1 MATGRHGLSKNDARA
16 GLSRQQ
22 AQILSTLSGRGQEIF
37 TLSDLKQFNLTKA
50 AAKMFVAR
58 LVKKKWIIRIAR
70 GKYLISPLS
79 AGRKGEWTVH
89 EFVLATSMIS
99 PAYVSYWNALNYYGW
114 TEQIPRVITVV
125 SLKRRKPANAQMVR
139 VRFVTVSKKKFFGHV
154 KMDFGGTKA
163 FVASKEKAV
172 VDCLDRPDLC
182 GGVAEIAKAL
192 DAAKNELNLGR
203 LVEYAGRVGNSAVLR
218 RLGYLC
224 EKLGIALGVEPRFK
238 GYVWLDPSRK
248 KIAVAH
254 NSRWGLKIN
263 VAEKGLFEWR
273 VAA

>member
-1 MATGRHGLSKNDARA
+1 MAIYPHVSNKNDMRA

-22 AQILSTLSGRGQEIF
+22 AQILSSLSGGGQEVF
-37 TLSDLKQFNLTKA
+37 TLNDLKQFNLTKA
-50 AAKMFVAR
+50 AAKMFVSR
-58 LVKKKWIIRIAR
+58 LVKKKWLIRVAR
-70 GKYLISPLS
+70 GRYLIAPLS

-89 EFVLATSMIS
+89 EFVLATSVIS
-99 PAYVSYWNALNYYGW
+99 PSYVSYWNALNYYGW

-125 SLKRRKPANAQMVR
+125 SLKRHKTTNVQMVR
-139 VRFVTVSKKKFFGHV
+139 VRFVTVSKKKFFGQV
-154 KMDFGGTKA
+154 EVDFGGAKA
-163 FVASKEKAV
+163 FAASKEKAI

-192 DAAKNELNLGR
+192 DAAKNELDFER
-203 LVEYAGRVGNSAVLR
+203 LVEYARGVGNSAVLR

-224 EKLGIALGVEPRFK
+224 EKLGIALEIEPSFK

-248 KIAVAH
+248 KTALVH

-263 VAEKGLFEWR
+263 VTEKALFEWR
-273 VAA
+273 GPA